1 MSVGFDVEYAQ
12 ELCDLVLND
21 LGFGCSFMGEGGV
34 TIASSARERIGTVH
48 NGSARIMR
56 RELDQCT
63 VNREESEASNGKL
76 REGLSAAIDFDGERV
91 AVLGIAG
98 SLDQVVPLAKVLS
111 LFVRSMMRRELADKV
126 RIAEVAAQRATAAKI
141 SALVGKATN
150 IVAATAEASK
160 ETDISVDS
168 LTAATKRIGQM
179 AGFIKQIAG
188 QTNMLSLNATIEAA
202 RAGEA
207 GRGFAVVANEVK
219 NLATQ
224 TAKATA
230 DITGQIDE
238 VQNATESVRRS
249 TSAIAV
255 NVGEVNTIIASV
267 AETMAG
273 DAQNN

>member
-1 MSVGFDVEYAQ
+1 
-12 ELCDLVLND
+12 
-21 LGFGCSFMGEGGV
+21 MGENG
-34 TIASSARERIGTVH
+34 TIIASSARERIGIVH
-48 NGSARIMR
+48 QGSARIMR
-56 RELDQCT
+56 NEVNQVT
-63 VNREESEASNGKL
+63 VSKEEAEASGGKM
-76 REGLSAAIDFDGERV
+76 REGVTIAIDFDGKRV
-91 AVLGIAG
+91 AAVGIAG
-98 SLDQVVPLAKVLS
+98 ILDRVLPLAQVLS
-111 LFVRSMMRRELADKV
+111 LFIRSMMGKEADDKAHL
-126 RIAEVAAQRATAAKI
+126 AEVAAQKAKAAKI
-141 SALVGKATN
+141 STLVDKATS
-150 IVAATAEASK
+150 IVSATADASK
-160 ETDISVDS
+160 KTDVSVEM

-179 AGFIKQIAG
+179 AGFIKQIAS

-238 VQNATESVRRS
+238 VQSATANVRRS

-267 AETMAG
+267 AKTMAG
-273 DAQNN
+273 DAYDY

>member
-1 MSVGFDVEYAQ
+1 MAVEFDVQYAQ
-12 ELCDLVLND
+12 ELSDLVLSD
-21 LGFGCSFMGEGGV
+21 LGYGCSFMGEGG
-34 TIASSARERIGTVH
+34 TIIASSARERIGIVH
-48 NGSARIMR
+48 QASSRIMR
-56 RELDQCT
+56 REVDQVT
-63 VNREESEASNGKL
+63 VTKEEAEASNGKM
-76 REGLSAAIDFDGERV
+76 REGVTVGVDFDGKRV
-91 AVLGIAG
+91 AAVGIAG
-98 SLDQVVPLAKVLS
+98 PLGIVVPLAQVLS
-111 LFVRSMMRRELADKV
+111 LFVRSMMRRESDDKAHL
-126 RIAEVAAQRATAAKI
+126 AEVAAQRAKAARI
-141 SALVGKATN
+141 STLVDKATS
-150 IVAATAEASK
+150 IVAATADASK
-160 ETDISVDS
+160 KTDISVES

-179 AGFIKQIAG
+179 AGFIKQIAS

-238 VQNATESVRRS
+238 VQSATANVRRS

-255 NVGEVNTIIASV
+255 NVTEVNTIIASV

-273 DAQNN
+273 ETYN